1 MLKEL
6 SIRNFAIIDD
16 LKIKF
21 SAGLTILSGE
31 TGAGKSIILNAVNL
45 LLGTRASSDLVRTGA
60 ENAELEGLF
69 QISPT
74 GSIADSLSEQGYDPV
89 EGLLI
94 RRIISRSDGNRV
106 YINGRLAT
114 IGLLNT
120 ITENLASIS
129 GQHAHQGL
137 LKEEQHLLILDQY
150 GGMMALRQQIHDNY
164 HQIPPL
170 IEELNRLDT
179 IRQRRAEHIEL
190 LTFQQKEI
198 ISANPILKEDTDL
211 ESERLRLKNAETLYQ
226 TIYSCIDNLYG
237 SSGSVIERILEVKK
251 DLTNAGRIDS
261 HLALKADSLGT
272 TAYQIEDMVEELRS
286 YLNLIELDEQ
296 RLETVE
302 ERLDTLNKLKRK
314 YGGSLE
320 AVFSQLESIA
330 QELSKVENISEQIK
344 EVEDNLSKLH
354 SQLKRRSLQLSKKRK
369 NSAEN
374 FARKVAEE
382 LGSLNMPHTEFEVNL
397 RPIEA
402 KEKTSRYLKSEHHTI
417 TETGIDRATF
427 VIAPNPGEE
436 LKPLAGIASGGEL
449 SRVVLALKAI
459 LAETG
464 AVETIVFDEVDAGIG
479 GVTAEVV
486 GRKLYDLARH
496 HQIICITHLPQIA
509 KFGERHFQI
518 TKHVTAGRTRTAIQ
532 PLSKEDRYREI
543 ARMLGGE
550 KITQTTL
557 DHARELLEK

>member
-6 SIRNFAIIDD
+6 SIRDFAIIDD
-16 LKIKF
+16 LKISF

-45 LLGTRASSDLVRTGA
+45 LLGGRASADLVRTGA
-60 ENAELEGLF
+60 ETAELEGLF
-69 QISPT
+69 QISQT
-74 GSIADSLSEQGYDPV
+74 GSIAESLSVHGYDPG

-106 YINGRLAT
+106 YVNGRLAT

-137 LKEEQHLLILDQY
+137 LKEEQHLLILDQF
-150 GGMMALRQQIHDNY
+150 GGLMALRRQTYDTY
-164 HQIPPL
+164 HQILPL
-170 IEELNRLDT
+170 IEKRDSLNT

-190 LTFQQKEI
+190 LTFQKKEI
-198 ISANPILKEDTDL
+198 IAANPIQEEDTEL
-211 ESERLRLKNAETLYQ
+211 ENERLRLKNAETLYQ
-226 TIYSCIDNLYG
+226 IVYSSVEELYG

-251 DLTNAGRIDS
+251 NLTNAGRIDS
-261 HLALKADSLGT
+261 HLATKADSLGT
-272 TAYQIEDMVEELRS
+272 AAYQIEDLIEELRS
-286 YLNLIELDEQ
+286 HLNLIETNEQ
-296 RLETVE
+296 QLETVE

-314 YGGSLE
+314 YGGSIE
-320 AVFSQLESIA
+320 AVFSQLETIE
-330 QELSKVENISEQIK
+330 QEISKVENISEQIK
-344 EVEDNLSKLH
+344 EVEDKLFKLH
-354 SQLKRRSLQLSKKRK
+354 AQLKRGSMQLSKKRK
-369 NSAEN
+369 KAAEI
-374 FARKVAEE
+374 FVLKVAEE
-382 LGSLNMPHTEFEVNL
+382 LGSLNMPHTDFEVIL
-397 RPIEA
+397 RPVA
-402 KEKTSRYLKSEHHTI
+402 TKEKTSIYLQSDHHTI
-417 TETGIDRATF
+417 TETGVDRATF
-427 VIAPNPGEE
+427 MIAPNPGEE

-486 GRKLYDLARH
+486 GRKLYELARH

-509 KFGERHFQI
+509 KFGEQHFSI

-557 DHARELLEK
+557 DHARELLER